1 MQKML
6 SGGDNESNQTVD
18 RIFSIGLHWTRK
30 ALLESI
36 EMSKAPDPNLF
47 SRPCIVNKLGI
58 TVKQR
63 VEENFLDFDRS
74 PTLREIKKAFS
85 IVIDELSRDTT
96 LLQSVM
102 RSMRRRID
110 TVLTNGGGYTNC

>member
-1 MQKML
+1 ML
-6 SGGDNESNQTVD
+6 SGGDNELNQIVD
-18 RIFSIGLHWTRK
+18 RILSIGLHWTRE

-47 SRPCIVNKLGI
+47 SRPCIAKKLGV

-74 PTLREIKKAFS
+74 PTLQEIKKAFS
-85 IVIDELSRDTT
+85 VVIDELSRDTT
-96 LLQSVM
+96 LLQSVL